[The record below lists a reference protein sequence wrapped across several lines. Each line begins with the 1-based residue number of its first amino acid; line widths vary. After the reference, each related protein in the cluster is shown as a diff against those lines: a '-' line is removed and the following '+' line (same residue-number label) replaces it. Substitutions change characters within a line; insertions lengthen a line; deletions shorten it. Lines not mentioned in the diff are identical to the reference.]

1 MNLTELGFLWYLHSS
16 SNMVNIFLGNLIET
30 AEDPDLKEVLNEI
43 KTLST
48 FQEKE
53 ASKFLA
59 DNGLNATPFFSENDL
74 HSPSEKIFSDQL
86 MIEIIKHITSNGMGV
101 LSFQYTDLIVPEVKN
116 FYKEILNRLMQIDI
130 SILNLLEQK
139 GLLQNKSFSYQQAE
153 GRESRLFKVASTQQR
168 PLNAVE
174 LASMFG
180 SVQCNNVGLALCTAF
195 SDVAKDG
202 DTKSFLEDGTKL
214 AYHHVDVLSE
224 IYREN
229 GVPTT
234 TGLEAHVN
242 KVNKSP
248 FSDKLMANLIMFLN
262 PIGIGNL
269 QTAVVSSYKKSHVK
283 RLKELIQ
290 QVESYSEQGFKLLVR
305 KDWLN
310 EPPVAN
316 RSIDS

>member
-1 MNLTELGFLWYLHSS
+1 MKGHLNEFNRIRFSLVLTFKFEYGQY
-16 SNMVNIFLGNLIET
+16 FLGNLIET

-139 GLLQNKSFSYQQAE
+139 GLPQNKSFH
-153 GRESRLFKVASTQQR
+153 T
-168 PLNAVE
+168 N
-174 LASMFG
+174 
-180 SVQCNNVGLALCTAF
+180 
-195 SDVAKDG
+195 
-202 DTKSFLEDGTKL
+202 
-214 AYHHVDVLSE
+214 
-224 IYREN
+224 
-229 GVPTT
+229 
-234 TGLEAHVN
+234 
-242 KVNKSP
+242 
-248 FSDKLMANLIMFLN
+248 
-262 PIGIGNL
+262 
-269 QTAVVSSYKKSHVK
+269 
-283 RLKELIQ
+283 RLKAEKAGYLKWHQ
-290 QVESYSEQGFKLLVR
+290 PSRGRLML
-305 KDWLN
+305 
-310 EPPVAN
+310 
-316 RSIDS
+316 